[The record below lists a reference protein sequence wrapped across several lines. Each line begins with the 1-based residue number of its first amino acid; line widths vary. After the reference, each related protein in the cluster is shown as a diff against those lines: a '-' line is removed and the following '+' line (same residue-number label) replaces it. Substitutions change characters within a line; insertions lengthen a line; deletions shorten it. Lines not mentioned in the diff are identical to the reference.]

1 MQERRVVAAL
11 ASGHEPVGAEPVR
24 DVPVDAGAGGS
35 SVRSIVVI
43 GAVAVT
49 VVAADQLAKLWALRT
64 LADGPVHVVGPL
76 RLSLVRNTGAAF
88 GLGDRLGTGVGA
100 LVIPLLAIAALVAV
114 AAMAMKGG
122 PSARAGLGTALGL
135 LLGGAAGNLVDRLIR
150 SPGLLRGAVVDFV
163 DLGFWPVFNV
173 ADMAVTVGCALL
185 LLQSSRSPRR

>member
-1 MQERRVVAAL
+1 M
-11 ASGHEPVGAEPVR
+11 
-24 DVPVDAGAGGS
+24 PVDEGAGGS
-35 SVRSIVVI
+35 SARSNLAI

-49 VVAADQLAKLWALRT
+49 VVVVDQLAKLWALRT

-88 GLGDRLGTGVGA
+88 GLGDRLGTGIGA
-100 LVIPLLAIAALVAV
+100 LVVPLLAIAALVAV

-122 PSARAGLGTALGL
+122 PSARAGFGAALAL

-150 SPGLLRGAVVDFV
+150 SPGLLRGAVVDFI